1 MKCYVSVQVTYLL
14 DICVISPVHMVINFK
29 LGNISRNTFDSC
41 EHGRE
46 NISCQDCYISLFR
59 SIAESIYDNECPIT
73 ETEIVVKDNAP
84 WYDRE
89 LAWAK
94 REKRRKER
102 KWRNVRNEESRNE
115 YRVAKNSLNS
125 SIRIKKREH

>member
-1 MKCYVSVQVTYLL
+1 MKLVE
-14 DICVISPVHMVINFK
+14 IP
-29 LGNISRNTFDSC
+29 FDSC

-84 WYDRE
+84 WYDRK

-94 REKRRKER
+94 REKR
-102 KWRNVRNEESRNE
+102 
-115 YRVAKNSLNS
+115 
-125 SIRIKKREH
+125 KKREKVEKCQKRRVKK